1 MVWETVEKG
10 AERLMNMYPKFE
22 EIGDYVEGNFTGL
35 VEDDY
40 GNQRIELYLGQDEDD
55 IPKYQHLPPA
65 ADLRKY
71 YQRLNRGEY
80 VKVEFVKVIKSNDEK
95 FNDKKIFKVM
105 VDHSRDVEFGDG
117 EEEDE

>member
-10 AERLMNMYPKFE
+10 AERLMGMYPKFE
-22 EIGDYVEGNFTGL
+22 EIGDYVEGNFSGI

-40 GNQRIELYLGQDEDD
+40 GNRRIELYIGQDEYDE
-55 IPKYQHLPPA
+55 PKYQHLPPA

-71 YQRLNRGEY
+71 YEKLNRGEY
-80 VKVEFVKVIKSNDEK
+80 VKVEFVKVIPSNSED
-95 FNDKKIFKVM
+95 FADKKIFKVM
-105 VDHSRDVEFGDG
+105 VDHSRDVEFGDE